1 MNAPQALAVLTASS
15 IRRHDMLGHIDRWGH
30 NALFAATAL
39 LTIAV
44 VVYSN

>member
-1 MNAPQALAVLTASS
+1 
-15 IRRHDMLGHIDRWGH
+15 MLGHIDRWGH

-44 VVYSN
+44 VVYAN